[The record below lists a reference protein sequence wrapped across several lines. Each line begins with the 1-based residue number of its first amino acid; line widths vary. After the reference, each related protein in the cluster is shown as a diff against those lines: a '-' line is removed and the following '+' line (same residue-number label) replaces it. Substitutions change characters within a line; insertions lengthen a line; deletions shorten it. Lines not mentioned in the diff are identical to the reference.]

1 MLTYY
6 HKQKQYATRNKICLI
21 FSCYVTID
29 VKQNLYTKSDSTD
42 IIEITTNQIRS

>member
-1 MLTYY
+1 MKFIML
-6 HKQKQYATRNKICLI
+6 I
-21 FSCYVTID
+21 CYVTID

>member
-1 MLTYY
+1 MQISINITLFPLT
-6 HKQKQYATRNKICLI
+6 N
-21 FSCYVTID
+21 CYVTID

>member
-1 MLTYY
+1 MYSCEVIISYLSIV
-6 HKQKQYATRNKICLI
+6 NKNGYII
-21 FSCYVTID
+21 FCYVTID